1 MHEETAFPA
10 PPAVTGA
17 TPPSTAT
24 PRSVL
29 GKQIRTGKRVHEDA
43 IRICAYQKWEAA
55 GKPAGDGVQF
65 WLAAEQELSRSRP
78 SARSWWTHMQR
89 WLARPRWGFIRKGS
103 WQHS

>member
-1 MHEETAFPA
+1 MPTTISTLAMPA
-10 PPAVTGA
+10 
-17 TPPSTAT
+17 STD
-24 PRSVL
+24 
-29 GKQIRTGKRVHEDA
+29 RTGTSNTGESGRGHQTRTDRPASDPA
-43 IRICAYQKWEAA
+43 IWSRAYQKWEAA